1 VLFNFVKSVDVM
13 TTNHFSSQK
22 IYQQLRQKIL
32 DFELYP
38 GTRITESE
46 LAAGFNVSRTPV
58 RAALQR
64 LELEGHITIV
74 PKQGCFVR
82 PVDIEKISQYY
93 DVRVSLEATAI
104 ELACQNMSGEEI
116 DALCELWN
124 PASVKKNVNL
134 DEIKTLEEAFHISIA
149 AGSGNPVLVDYLRDI
164 NNHIRILRRLG
175 FPDRKAVLET
185 YEEHFEMCQLIK
197 TRNTRLARKMM
208 MEHIR
213 KSQSIARSVTLSQLQ
228 QAVRK
233 GTAGR

>member
-1 VLFNFVKSVDVM
+1 M

-22 IYQQLRQKIL
+22 IYEQLRQKITN
-32 DFELYP
+32 FELYP

-46 LAAGFNVSRTPV
+46 LAASFNVSRTPV

-64 LELEGHITIV
+64 LEVEGHITIM

-93 DVRVSLEATAI
+93 DVRISLEATAI
-104 ELACQNMSGEEI
+104 ELACENMNREELE
-116 DALCELWN
+116 ALCDIWN
-124 PASVKKNVNL
+124 PASVKKTVNM
-134 DEIKTLEEAFHISIA
+134 EEVRALEEAFHIAIA
-149 AGSGNPVLVDYLRDI
+149 TGSGNPVLVHYLRDI

-185 YEEHFEMCQLIK
+185 YDEHFELCQLIK
-197 TRNTRLARKMM
+197 ARNVRTARKTMI
-208 MEHIR
+208 EHIR
-213 KSQSIARSVTLSQLQ
+213 KSQSIARGVTLTQLQ

-233 GTAGR
+233 GNNSR